1 MSTVLKKLT
10 FLQRM
15 ALSILFMFLSGNVV
29 YSQTA
34 FVEAQMSDFM
44 GQVNKN
50 HQINS
55 NFSQIEGS
63 PYLTEDFVEGEIYF
77 DGKYRLPNVPMRVNL
92 YNGEVE
98 FKNKNAILAIAN
110 PERIDKLVIGDD
122 TFIFLDGKATGE
134 ISGLVKKWNDDQPAV
149 ITKMEI
155 EYKPKEEPKPFEE
168 PKPDRFERS
177 RDEHYLF
184 TENSEVVRIKSVKKL
199 IKILGDHQSE
209 LTDFSK
215 KEKISNNDPEEL
227 AKLLVYY
234 HSLE

>member
-1 MSTVLKKLT
+1 MPFCILLVLL
-10 FLQRM
+10 
-15 ALSILFMFLSGNVV
+15 AGNIV

-184 TENSEVVRIKSVKKL
+184 TENSKVVRIKSVKKL
-199 IKILGDHQSE
+199 IKELGDHEKE
-209 LTDFSK
+209 LTEFSK
-215 KEKISNNDPEEL
+215 KERISSGNVEEL
-227 AKLLVYY
+227 VKLINYY
-234 HSLE
+234 QYLQ